1 MDQEHSEQDRE
12 SIQDYAGLIAR
23 SWSPDDVR
31 FRLSEHQITMLGQFL
46 ALLNHWNRV
55 HSLTAIE
62 EPQSQVVRHILDALV
77 VWPRIAARLSSASV
91 RVADVGSGMGV
102 PGVVLAIVLPQCRF
116 DLIERQQKKASFLR
130 HVIARLDLTDRVRVL
145 DQDVAKVR
153 VDEGYDLI
161 VCRAFS
167 ALTDFLAI
175 TYGLSKPSTLWAA
188 MTGKKNSGE
197 STRLTMKN
205 NSGDFVVDAID
216 PLLVAGLNA
225 QRHLIWVRRSA

>member
-77 VWPRIAARLSSASV
+77 VWPRIAARLSSASI

-130 HVIARLDLTDRVRVL
+130 HVVFRLGLTDRVRVL
-145 DQDVAKVR
+145 DQDVMKVT

-167 ALTDFLAI
+167 ALADFLNV
-175 TYGLSKPSTLWAA
+175 TYRLSKPSTLWAA
-188 MTGKKNSGE
+188 MIGKNQISEQALVNMNSNVGNLIVE
-197 STRLTMKN
+197 SVEP
-205 NSGDFVVDAID
+205 VVV
-216 PLLVAGLNA
+216 PGLNA
-225 QRHLIWVRRSA
+225 KRHLTWVKRVS

>member
-145 DQDVAKVR
+145 DQDVAKVT

-167 ALTDFLAI
+167 ALADFLGL
-175 TYGLSKPSTLWAA
+175 TYRLSKPSTLWAA
-188 MTGKKNSGE
+188 MIGRNQFSEQTLVNMNSNVGNLIVE
-197 STRLTMKN
+197 S
-205 NSGDFVVDAID
+205 VEPV
-216 PLLVAGLNA
+216 LVPGLNA
-225 QRHLIWVRRSA
+225 QRHLTWVKRVL